1 MMGMMA
7 QLLYTGNE
15 FMADLTELV
24 IWLVSIA
31 GSLMVIYAVYIGYL
45 FATATDQ
52 SKRKAVKD
60 RLIKLI
66 SSVFIIFALATVLG
80 VIKVNFTD
88 IERSDDNA
96 KVDWAKLE
104 YEYVGMP
111 TLTLQSGLAS
121 PLTLNPGNIRIKD
134 GDTLTGAKFLSFS
147 FEGTAKDDLNKL
159 LFYQGGAPLVQVDSS
174 SGYLT
179 YNFKCKDIG
188 SNTYKIKIAGKDEQG
203 IPYVR
208 AMASFAYA
216 NYSGCFVPVYVKI
229 VIQDKNIKIS

>member
-80 VIKVNFTD
+80 VIKVNFTE

-147 FEGTAKDDLNKL
+147 FEGDAKTVLSQ
-159 LFYQGGAPLVQVDSS
+159 LFHYQGANVVEVNSS
-174 SGYLT
+174 SGELT

-188 SNTYKIKIAGKDEQG
+188 STTYKIKIAGRDEQG
-203 IPYVR
+203 NPYVR

-229 VIQDKNIKIS
+229 VTQDKNIQIY

>member
-80 VIKVNFTD
+80 VIKVNFTE

-121 PLTLNPGNIRIKD
+121 PFTLNPGNIRIKD

-147 FEGTAKDDLNKL
+147 FEGSAKDDLSKL
-159 LFYQGGAPLVQVDSS
+159 LIYQGAPVVDVNSS

-179 YNFKCKDIG
+179 YNFKCKDVG
-188 SNTYKIKIAGKDEQG
+188 STTYEIKMAGKDEQG
-203 IPYVR
+203 NYYVR

-229 VIQDKNIKIS
+229 VSKDPNIKIA